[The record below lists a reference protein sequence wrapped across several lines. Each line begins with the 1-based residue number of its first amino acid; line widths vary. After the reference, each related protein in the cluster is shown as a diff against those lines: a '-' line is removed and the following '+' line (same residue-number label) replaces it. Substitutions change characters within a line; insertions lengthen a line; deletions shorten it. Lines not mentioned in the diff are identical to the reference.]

1 MYIKESE
8 VKEMREKITISL
20 PQELMQRLEKASS
33 SRGLTRST
41 LIQLALENYLPAE
54 QEKGENVTE
63 TVKK

>member
-20 PQELMQRLEKASS
+20 PQELMQRLEKTSS

>member
-1 MYIKESE
+1 
-8 VKEMREKITISL
+8 MREKITISL

-41 LIQLALENYLPAE
+41 LIQLALETYLPAE

-63 TVKK
+63 TEKK

>member
-1 MYIKESE
+1 
-8 VKEMREKITISL
+8 MREKITISL
-20 PQELMQRLEKASS
+20 PQELLQKLKKTSS
-33 SRGLTRST
+33 SRGLTMST

>member
-8 VKEMREKITISL
+8 VKTMREKITISL
-20 PQELMQRLEKASS
+20 PQELMQNLINASA

-63 TVKK
+63 KEKK

>member
-1 MYIKESE
+1 
-8 VKEMREKITISL
+8 MREKITISL
-20 PQELMQRLEKASS
+20 PQEVMQKLIKASS

-63 TVKK
+63 TTKK